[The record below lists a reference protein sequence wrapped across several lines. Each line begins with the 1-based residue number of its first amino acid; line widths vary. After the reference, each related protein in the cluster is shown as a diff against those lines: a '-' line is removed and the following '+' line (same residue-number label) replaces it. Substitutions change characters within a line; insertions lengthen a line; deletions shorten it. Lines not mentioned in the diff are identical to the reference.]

1 MLQPQPRPYAGRMPV
16 RSLGAAGSAG
26 SATAPYSKELRL
38 LLHVLHTAT
47 AGSPSSVCENI
58 EGFGSHLLG
67 QSRSWLKLAGG
78 NKAPILTC
86 ASQAAPPQTSVLEVG
101 TYCGYSSLRLALA
114 VPGAKIATADVD
126 PAHVLIAR
134 NVLAFAGLEPPRVTV
149 WTGHS
154 TDLLPRLS
162 AHFRPGSFGFVF
174 MDQRG
179 SLYHEDLDALER
191 AKLLHQGAVLLAD
204 NVLKP
209 GSPLLL
215 WRLSADPKYQALQ
228 LSMEEFAM
236 PVEDWM
242 ALAVIKDMASSAPE
256 VPVPRLL
263 RELHEFSD
271 ETRTRA
277 LIPGRGI
284 DFQEWKDLADEMKR
298 GLQSLG
304 ITALAVQPSS

>member
-1 MLQPQPRPYAGRMPV
+1 MEE
-16 RSLGAAGSAG
+16 SN
-26 SATAPYSKELRL
+26 L
-38 LLHVLHTAT
+38 L
-47 AGSPSSVCENI
+47 GSPSSSSAVRKSEWLNSSSTQLATSKKTLISNCFVNMRR
-58 EGFGSHLLG
+58 LLG
-67 QSRSWLKLAGG
+67 A
-78 NKAPILTC
+78 
-86 ASQAAPPQTSVLEVG
+86 E
-101 TYCGYSSLRLALA
+101 RLL
-114 VPGAKIATADVD
+114 
-126 PAHVLIAR
+126 
-134 NVLAFAGLEPPRVTV
+134 
-149 WTGHS
+149 
-154 TDLLPRLS
+154 RLS

-242 ALAVIKDMASSAPE
+242 ALAVIKDMASSPPE
-256 VPVPRLL
+256 VPAPRLL
-263 RELHEFSD
+263 RGSEGAGFVLQFWSLRRELHEFSD
-271 ETRTRA
+271 EIRARA

-298 GLQSLG
+298 GLHSLG
-304 ITALAVQPSS
+304 ITALAVEPSS